1 MGQPD
6 AARPGPRLEAPARR
20 RLLFA
25 ARDLALGAAVAPALA
40 VAQAPP
46 VPPVQA
52 LHGFA
57 DQQGM
62 TLWLQGRR
70 AQRLRV
76 EVRRADPSPPE
87 PVKVHELD
95 LDPAADATVQLR
107 LGGLEPGTTY
117 RYAVQDVRGET
128 LATGGFRTQP
138 LWQWRSDPPTLR
150 IAAGSCAYLNDGR
163 FDRPGKPYGGGEEI
177 FDRIADESP
186 DLMLWLGDNIYLREP
201 EWTSRDGINRRY
213 RDYREH
219 PRLRRLLT
227 AAPHVAIWDDHDF
240 GPNDGDASFA
250 NAAWTREMFHRY
262 WPLPYPAP
270 PGGLH
275 GQVALG
281 DVDLFLLDDRSF
293 RHPRRWPDGP
303 DKALYGAAQLDWLK
317 RALTASSAPFKL
329 VAGGSQFF
337 NRTSR
342 YEGWHEFPSE
352 QQAMRR
358 WLDTQRVP
366 GLVFLSGDRHF
377 AELLRIERAGS
388 FPLVELT
395 TSPLTSSP
403 VARPDEAERT
413 NPDLVPGT
421 FYNERNYAL
430 LTVSGPRKDRSLQ
443 IELKN
448 TQGRT
453 VWDWHVKASAL
464 A

>member
-1 MGQPD
+1 MGRPD
-6 AARPGPRLEAPARR
+6 AGRPGAPLAAPGRR
-20 RLLFA
+20 RMLFV

-40 VAQAPP
+40 LAQAPAP
-46 VPPVQA
+46 PPVQA
-52 LHGFA
+52 MHGFV

-62 TLWLQGRR
+62 ILWLQGRS

-76 EVRRADPSPPE
+76 ETRQDEVAGSLPARVQE
-87 PVKVHELD
+87 VD
-95 LDPAADATVQLR
+95 LDPAADATAR
-107 LGGLEPGTTY
+107 LVIGGLEPGTAY
-117 RYAVQDVRGET
+117 RYAVTDLRGET
-128 LATGGFRTQP
+128 LATGRFRTQP

-163 FDRPGKPYGGGEEI
+163 FDRPGKPYGGGEDI

-227 AAPHVAIWDDHDF
+227 AAPHLAIWDDHDF
-240 GPNDGDASFA
+240 GPNDGDASFV

-270 PGGLH
+270 PGGLY

-281 DVDLFLLDDRSF
+281 DVDIFLLDDRSF

-317 RALTASSAPFKL
+317 RALTASQAPFKL

-337 NRTSR
+337 NRASR
-342 YEGWHEFPSE
+342 FEGWHDFPAE

-358 WLDTQRVP
+358 WLDGQRVP

-388 FPLVELT
+388 TPLIELT

-421 FYNERNYAL
+421 FFNERNYAV
-430 LTVSGPRKDRSLQ
+430 LTVSGPRKDRALQ
-443 IELKN
+443 IDLKG
-448 TQGRT
+448 TDGRT
-453 VWDWHVKASAL
+453 VWDWRVKASAL